1 MPKHPEADE
10 ANSLEPTIG
19 EQFRFEEFKRGVEK
33 MDSVKDLREIAM
45 LLAKQ
50 ALVIQPA
57 SIRYLAK
64 EAARNLSS
72 ASGRDWNPSVTLA
85 LEAVPGLLR
94 AASFRRRMV
103 SSCSGLRITDPPAA
117 WAARP
122 LRACV

>member
-1 MPKHPEADE
+1 MLSHPEASD

-19 EQFRFEEFKRGVEK
+19 EQFRFEEFKRGLEK
-33 MDSVKDLREIAM
+33 MDDVKELREIAT

-72 ASGRDWNPSVTLA
+72 SSGNDWSTVASEMREHLMDHET
-85 LEAVPGLLR
+85 E
-94 AASFRRRMV
+94 
-103 SSCSGLRITDPPAA
+103 
-117 WAARP
+117 
-122 LRACV
+122 

>member
-1 MPKHPEADE
+1 MPKHPEAND

-19 EQFRFEEFKRGVEK
+19 EHFRFEEFKRGLEK
-33 MDSVKDLREIAM
+33 MDDVKELREIAT

-72 ASGRDWNPSVTLA
+72 SSGRDWSTV
-85 LEAVPGLLR
+85 
-94 AASFRRRMV
+94 ASEMREHLMDHE
-103 SSCSGLRITDPPAA
+103 TE
-117 WAARP
+117 
-122 LRACV
+122 

>member
-1 MPKHPEADE
+1 MEHPEASD

-19 EQFRFEEFKRGVEK
+19 EQFRFEEFKRGLEK
-33 MDSVKDLREIAM
+33 LHDLDELREIAT

-72 ASGRDWNPSVTLA
+72 SSGRDWSTV
-85 LEAVPGLLR
+85 
-94 AASFRRRMV
+94 ASEMREHLMDHD
-103 SSCSGLRITDPPAA
+103 SD
-117 WAARP
+117 
-122 LRACV
+122 

>member
-72 ASGRDWNPSVTLA
+72 ASGRDWSEVA
-85 LEAVPGLLR
+85 SEMRERLL
-94 AASFRRRMV
+94 
-103 SSCSGLRITDPPAA
+103 SSDPD
-117 WAARP
+117 
-122 LRACV
+122 